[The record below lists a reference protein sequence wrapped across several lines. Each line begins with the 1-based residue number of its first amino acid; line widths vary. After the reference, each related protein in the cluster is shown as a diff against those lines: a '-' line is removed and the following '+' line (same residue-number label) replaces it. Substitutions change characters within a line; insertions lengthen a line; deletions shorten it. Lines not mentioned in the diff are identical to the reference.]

1 MQTQNKTEFSPVRG
15 NTAPLLTG
23 PFLISE
29 DMLFIERLWRWT
41 PVVHLHAP
49 VGEQEQETNLG
60 IRINFA
66 KHAFIVQRDLFLQP
80 LTLMTCTQKCIY
92 DGSYTYKP
100 FYSYSHVLNIAEV
113 SVPIVPQLSLLVKK
127 TQKNKA
133 NGYKHLKLS
142 LHLLHFP
149 QIGYIVS
156 HIIILILVMVLS
168 LHNVCGLS

>member
-1 MQTQNKTEFSPVRG
+1 
-15 NTAPLLTG
+15 
-23 PFLISE
+23 
-29 DMLFIERLWRWT
+29 
-41 PVVHLHAP
+41 
-49 VGEQEQETNLG
+49 
-60 IRINFA
+60 
-66 KHAFIVQRDLFLQP
+66 
-80 LTLMTCTQKCIY
+80 MTCTQKFIY
-92 DGSYTYKP
+92 DGSYTYKS

>member
-29 DMLFIERLWRWT
+29 DMLFIERLYT
-41 PVVHLHAP
+41 YAP

-80 LTLMTCTQKCIY
+80 LTLMTCTQKFIY

-133 NGYKHLKLS
+133 NGYKQLNYHYTYFTFHK
-142 LHLLHFP
+142 
-149 QIGYIVS
+149 
-156 HIIILILVMVLS
+156 
-168 LHNVCGLS
+168 